1 MADPRSI
8 SPQELARALESNRP
22 FEDVIFSADLDVDAR
37 DLSERT
43 FARCR
48 FEIPVV
54 RDTDF
59 SSAEF
64 KDCTFL
70 PTRFASCKFTEA
82 RMEKCTLFSSEKKAG
97 CTFAFCEMRALELDH
112 CNLASCSF
120 ERCDL
125 YNLRATETNF
135 RSCKFKGSD
144 FHRQISR
151 SVVLTKARFDACNLS
166 FADMSALSLKSCEF
180 PACKFSETLFFD
192 SDLTETVLENA
203 IIDRAEWDRAR
214 LSNADLR
221 GASITGINLATLADY
236 SGLMISESQQESIL
250 EALGI
255 RVWPG

>member
-1 MADPRSI
+1 MADPRSL
-8 SPQELARALESNRP
+8 SPEDLAKALESNRS
-22 FEDVIFSADLDVDAR
+22 FEDLIFTPDLDVDGQ

-43 FARCR
+43 FTRCR
-48 FEIPVV
+48 FEIPVI
-54 RDTDF
+54 RDADF
-59 SSAEF
+59 SAAGF

-70 PTRFASCKFTEA
+70 PARFASCKFSEV
-82 RMEKCTLFSSEKKAG
+82 RLEKCTFFSAEKKTG
-97 CTFAFCEMRALELDH
+97 CTFAFCEMRAIEFDH
-112 CNLASCSF
+112 CNLASTSF

-125 YNLRATETNF
+125 YNVRARDTNF

-144 FHRQISR
+144 FHRQVSR

-192 SDLTETVLENA
+192 TDLTEAIMENA

-214 LSNADLR
+214 LPRADLR

-236 SGLMISESQQESIL
+236 NGLMISESQQERIL

-255 RVWPG
+255 KVWPG